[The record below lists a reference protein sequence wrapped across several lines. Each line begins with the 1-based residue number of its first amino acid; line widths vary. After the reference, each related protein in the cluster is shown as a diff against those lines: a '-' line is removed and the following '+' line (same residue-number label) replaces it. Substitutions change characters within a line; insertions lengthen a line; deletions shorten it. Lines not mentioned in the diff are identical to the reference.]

1 MVKLFKTSLILMI
14 HNEIF
19 IDASDML
26 AFQVL
31 LQNSVEGDE
40 IVNWEY
46 RWTEINL
53 AGYDEWQSFAGVVG
67 S

>member
-26 AFQVL
+26 AFQGL

-40 IVNWEY
+40 IVN
-46 RWTEINL
+46 
-53 AGYDEWQSFAGVVG
+53 
-67 S
+67 

>member
-26 AFQVL
+26 AFQGL

>member
-1 MVKLFKTSLILMI
+1 MVKLFKTFLILMI

-26 AFQVL
+26 AFQGL